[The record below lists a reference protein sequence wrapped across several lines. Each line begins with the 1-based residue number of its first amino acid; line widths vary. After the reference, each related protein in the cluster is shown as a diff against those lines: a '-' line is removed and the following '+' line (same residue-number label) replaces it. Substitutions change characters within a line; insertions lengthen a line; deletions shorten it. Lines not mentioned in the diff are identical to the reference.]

1 MHELPNGVT
10 AAPPAVAASA
20 PAYPAAAAA
29 AAPGPPLDV
38 QALFR
43 AKNPRLA
50 RRIPPYAMRMLEL
63 IIHQRELRRFV
74 ERTRHCSGCEF
85 VDAALSELQI
95 ETEYVGADR
104 LPASP
109 NVVICAN
116 HPTGGID
123 GLVLMQLLCRM
134 HGGLKLPANDL
145 LLSLPGL
152 ADLVTPVDKYGSN
165 ARRVTAFEDM
175 YRSAAP
181 VLVFP
186 AGLTARFRGG
196 VLREYPWNKAF
207 IKHARRAGRVVVPV
221 HVSGRNSRRF
231 YAIWRLRRAL
241 GIKLNLE
248 MLLLVDELARR
259 RGERVR
265 VSIGALV
272 DPGMA
277 RGPQRDQALAER
289 LRRRVERGRL

>member
-1 MHELPNGVT
+1 MHELPDD
-10 AAPPAVAASA
+10 AAVAASA
-20 PAYPAAAAA
+20 
-29 AAPGPPLDV
+29 PPLDV

-50 RRIPPYAMRMLEL
+50 RRIPPSAMRVLEL
-63 IIHQRELRRFV
+63 IIHQRELRGFI
-74 ERTRHCSGCEF
+74 ERTRQCSGCEF
-85 VDAALSELQI
+85 VDAALSELRI
-95 ETEYVGADR
+95 EIEYEGIDR
-104 LPASP
+104 LPPSAHI
-109 NVVICAN
+109 VICAN

-123 GLVLMQLLCRM
+123 GLVLMQLLCRRY
-134 HGGLKLPANDL
+134 GGLTLPANDL

-165 ARRVTAFEDM
+165 ARRVTRFEDM
-175 YRSAAP
+175 YRSAVP

-207 IKHARRAGRVVVPV
+207 IKHARRAGRVVVPA
-221 HVSGRNSRRF
+221 HISGRNSRRF
-231 YAIWRLRRAL
+231 YSIFRLRRAL
-241 GIKLNLE
+241 GIGVNLE

-265 VSIGALV
+265 VTIGTPVEL
-272 DPGMA
+272 GEA
-277 RGPQRDQALAER
+277 RGPQHDQALAER
-289 LRRRVERGRL
+289 LRRRVERGRV

>member
-1 MHELPNGVT
+1 MHELPNGAT
-10 AAPPAVAASA
+10 AATPASAVEISAPSPPAAAASA
-20 PAYPAAAAA
+20 P
-29 AAPGPPLDV
+29 PLDV
-38 QALFR
+38 HALFH

-50 RRIPPYAMRMLEL
+50 RRIPPYVMRVLEL

-74 ERTRHCSGCEF
+74 GRTRHCSGCEF
-85 VDAALSELQI
+85 VDAALSELKI
-95 ETEYVGADR
+95 EIEYEGIDR
-104 LPASP
+104 LPASA
-109 NVVICAN
+109 NIVICAN

-123 GLVLMQLLCRM
+123 GLVLMQLLCRRY
-134 HGGLKLPANDL
+134 GGLRLPANDL

-152 ADLVTPVDKYGSN
+152 ADMVTPVDKYGSN
-165 ARRVTAFEDM
+165 ARRVSAFEDM
-175 YRSAAP
+175 YRAAAP

-196 VLREYPWNKAF
+196 LLREYPWNKAF

-241 GIKLNLE
+241 GIRLNLE

-265 VSIGALV
+265 VAIGTPVEL
-272 DPGMA
+272 GEA
-277 RGPQRDQALAER
+277 RGPQHDRVLAER
-289 LRRRVERGRL
+289 LRRRVERGRV

>member
-1 MHELPNGVT
+1 MHESPKGAT
-10 AAPPAVAASA
+10 ATSPPTDAVSA
-20 PAYPAAAAA
+20 PVTPAAAPAA
-29 AAPGPPLDV
+29 APPLDV
-38 QALFR
+38 RALFR
-43 AKNPRLA
+43 AKNPGLA
-50 RRIPPYAMRMLEL
+50 RRIPPYAMRVLEL
-63 IIHQRELRRFV
+63 IIHQREVRRFV
-74 ERTRHCSGCEF
+74 EKTTHCSGCEF

-104 LPASP
+104 LPASA
-109 NVVICAN
+109 NIVICAN

-123 GLVLMQLLCRM
+123 GLVLMQLLCRRF
-134 HGGLKLPANDL
+134 GGLKLPANDL

-165 ARRVTAFEDM
+165 ARRVSAFEEM

-186 AGLTARFRGG
+186 SGLTARFRGG

-207 IKHARRAGRVVVPV
+207 IKHARRAGRQVIPV
-221 HVSGRNSRRF
+221 HVSGRNSKRF
-231 YAIWRLRRAL
+231 YAIWHLRRAL
-241 GIKLNLE
+241 GIKSNLE
-248 MLLLVDELARR
+248 MLLLVDELAHR

-265 VSIGALV
+265 ITIGAPVEL
-272 DPGMA
+272 GNA
-277 RGPQRDQALAER
+277 RGPRHDQTIAER

>member
-1 MHELPNGVT
+1 MHELPDD
-10 AAPPAVAASA
+10 AAVAASA
-20 PAYPAAAAA
+20 
-29 AAPGPPLDV
+29 PPLDV

-50 RRIPPYAMRMLEL
+50 RRIPPSAMRVLEL
-63 IIHQRELRRFV
+63 IIHQRELRGFI
-74 ERTRHCSGCEF
+74 ERTRQCSGCEF
-85 VDAALSELQI
+85 VDAALSELRI
-95 ETEYVGADR
+95 EIEYEGIDR
-104 LPASP
+104 LPPSAHI
-109 NVVICAN
+109 VICAN

-123 GLVLMQLLCRM
+123 GLVLMQLLCRRY
-134 HGGLKLPANDL
+134 GGLTLPANDL

-165 ARRVTAFEDM
+165 ARRVTRFEDM
-175 YRSAAP
+175 YRSAVP

-231 YAIWRLRRAL
+231 YSIFRLRRAL
-241 GIKLNLE
+241 GIGVNLE

-265 VSIGALV
+265 VTIGTPVEL
-272 DPGMA
+272 GEA
-277 RGPQRDQALAER
+277 RGPQHDQALAER
-289 LRRRVERGRL
+289 LRRRVERGRV